1 MDMIVAIKRNTWT
14 VHGIEIGKLNSSFE
28 NCYITQRDDMTE
40 KDVIQEIQADYIN
53 KGYVVTS
60 AVLYEE
66 EFIYIDLLNKAIIE
80 NPLKSL

>member
-1 MDMIVAIKRNTWT
+1 
-14 VHGIEIGKLNSSFE
+14 
-28 NCYITQRDDMTE
+28 MTE
-40 KDVIQEIQADYIN
+40 KDVIQEIQADYMN